1 MMGYQPQLSKVPVH
15 TKKQNM
21 VEADATPTPVP
32 PGCKP
37 QVLIPNSSES
47 SMDQPSPSLSVSA
60 SLGIVNGDLE
70 TPSQNNQPSIVKLE
84 FTQSGHG
91 KAVLRKDMKK
101 DHQMNAIFEQIHMDF
116 YLLAI
121 TSDLFIENRP
131 HFKPTI
137 RQLASDMFHRLH
149 VTTFNISDNL
159 IAMVSIQDIIP
170 VIAAD

>member
-1 MMGYQPQLSKVPVH
+1 MWLKPMPLQLLYHLVINLKSLSQIH
-15 TKKQNM
+15 
-21 VEADATPTPVP
+21 
-32 PGCKP
+32 
-37 QVLIPNSSES
+37 SSES

-60 SLGIVNGDLE
+60 SLGIIDGDLE
-70 TPSQNNQPSIVKLE
+70 TLSQNNQPSIVKLE

-116 YLLAI
+116 YLHAI

-149 VTTFNISDNL
+149 VTPFNILDNL